1 MPSLQFSTSSIE
13 VNILWHII
21 QQINIVNFI
30 TPALYILIRQ
40 TFQPSRFDRETQ
52 QFGMPTHGHGTAT
65 HGKTKN
71 TNKIKNTLK

>member
-13 VNILWHII
+13 VNILWDII

-40 TFQPSRFDRETQ
+40 INDDDDDDDDGDDCLIWFQFV
-52 QFGMPTHGHGTAT
+52 G
-65 HGKTKN
+65 
-71 TNKIKNTLK
+71 L

>member
-1 MPSLQFSTSSIE
+1 MPSSQFSTSSIE

-40 TFQPSRFDRETQ
+40 INDDDDDDDGDDCLIWFQFV
-52 QFGMPTHGHGTAT
+52 G
-65 HGKTKN
+65 
-71 TNKIKNTLK
+71 L

>member
-40 TFQPSRFDRETQ
+40 INDDDDDGDDCLIWFQFV
-52 QFGMPTHGHGTAT
+52 G
-65 HGKTKN
+65 
-71 TNKIKNTLK
+71 L

>member
-1 MPSLQFSTSSIE
+1 MPSLQLAASSME

-40 TFQPSRFDRETQ
+40 INDYD
-52 QFGMPTHGHGTAT
+52 GVMM
-65 HGKTKN
+65 
-71 TNKIKNTLK
+71 IV

>member
-13 VNILWHII
+13 VNIL

-40 TFQPSRFDRETQ
+40 INDDDDGDDCLIWFQFV
-52 QFGMPTHGHGTAT
+52 G
-65 HGKTKN
+65 
-71 TNKIKNTLK
+71 L